1 MPPSDKIF
9 TIPNLS
15 LLYQLVGT
23 LLLGWALAT
32 TSIESITKLASS
44 YWDFSK
50 PVTESLV
57 NQRTDA
63 QFGIAML
70 ALGIILQILEN
81 VFSLSEKSHSK
92 CFMILA
98 CGFLAFLL
106 LVYPFVR
113 NCICKETTKQVAQ
126 AVMNRN
132 QSPNSSPQQ

>member
-9 TIPNLS
+9 TISNLS
-15 LLYQLVGT
+15 LFYQLVGT

-32 TSIESITKLASS
+32 TSIDSITKLASS

-63 QFGIAML
+63 QFGVAIL
-70 ALGIILQILEN
+70 AFGIILQILEN
-81 VFSLSEKSHSK
+81 VFLLSEKSHSK
-92 CFMILA
+92 CLIILGG
-98 CGFLAFLL
+98 GFLAFLL
-106 LVYPFVR
+106 IAYPFVR
-113 NCICKETTKQVAQ
+113 NCICKETTKRVEQ

-132 QSPNSSPQQ
+132 QPPTTSPQQ